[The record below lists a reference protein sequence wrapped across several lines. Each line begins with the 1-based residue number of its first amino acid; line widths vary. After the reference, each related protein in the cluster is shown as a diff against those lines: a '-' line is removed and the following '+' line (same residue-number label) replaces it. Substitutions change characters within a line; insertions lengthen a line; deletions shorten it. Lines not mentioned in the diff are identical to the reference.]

1 MAALLRPFG
10 MCAEFLNP
18 AIVKDM
24 LTPGMEKCIAYV
36 QNLEE
41 KDFKEKVRTNMDNVY
56 IHTQICRL
64 SEINIKIIHLFHILD
79 RVEQISITQDV
90 L

>member
-1 MAALLRPFG
+1 
-10 MCAEFLNP
+10 
-18 AIVKDM
+18 M

-56 IHTQICRL
+56 IF
-64 SEINIKIIHLFHILD
+64 IHKYAGC
-79 RVEQISITQDV
+79 QKSISK
-90 L
+90 